1 MTKYEMRKIKA
12 IAETYNVVVCDVKRV
27 HTDLKTLRAQLEEIR
42 REWEQENGIMPDD
55 EINNPVDGFPD
66 SIPDDMFKLDL

>member
-27 HTDLKTLRAQLEEIR
+27 HTDLKTLRAQL
-42 REWEQENGIMPDD
+42 
-55 EINNPVDGFPD
+55 
-66 SIPDDMFKLDL
+66 